1 MGVARFIWGLTGIAW
16 AAASLLAMAG
26 AQYWE
31 ATSLTD
37 FLAVWLYT
45 AAWLLAAPTML
56 LMTRGSP
63 GRATNIL
70 AKIFA
75 VAAIVVGTANA
86 LEDAVGL
93 TELSTV
99 YIVSF
104 VVALLTLVPLT
115 ATLWRAGSGR
125 LAGVTAALFVG
136 SAFVTTGGGMLVFA
150 ALVALVVAPVW
161 FGVRLGGNRLVADLA
176 NA

>member
-16 AAASLLAMAG
+16 AAASLLVMAG
-26 AQYWE
+26 AQYWG
-31 ATSLTD
+31 ATGLTD
-37 FLAVWLYT
+37 FFAVSLYT

-63 GRATNIL
+63 GRATNIF

-93 TELSTV
+93 TEMGTV
-99 YIVSF
+99 YVVSF
-104 VVALLTLVPLT
+104 VVALLTLVPLA
-115 ATLWRAGSGR
+115 ATLWRGGSGR

-136 SAFVTTGGGMLVFA
+136 SALVTTGGGMLVFA

-161 FGVRLGGNRLVADLA
+161 FGARLGGDRLVATLA
-176 NA
+176 D